1 MKQIISSTSS
11 ETVLD
16 SFQEHLLSTQGLA
29 LRTCAARVFYVRE
42 FLERKRKRKRRRTA
56 VRLQELTP
64 AVLLKH
70 VLERSH
76 HDSPQRLQAVAGAL
90 RSFARF
96 LQVTGRNRLDLT
108 SALPRIATVGRQCL
122 PDYLSSEQLKH
133 LLDSIDTGTSLGLR
147 NKAVILCL
155 ARLGLRAGEVAQLAL
170 EDIQWRTGMVRLRS
184 GKGRRERELP
194 LPKDV
199 GRAIAAYL
207 RHRPNPIHSRR
218 VFCGVRN
225 AGALSSSAISQV
237 AKRALHQASIQ
248 TPRPGAHLL
257 RRTLASH
264 LVQKGVALK
273 AVADLLGHRCL
284 EATRLYAQVNF
295 PMLSQVARPWPT
307 EVSR

>member
-1 MKQIISSTSS
+1 MKAIIPSSSGKI
-11 ETVLD
+11 LD
-16 SFQEHLLSTQGLA
+16 SFQEHLLSSQGLA
-29 LRTCAARVFYVRE
+29 PRTCAARVFYIRE
-42 FLERKRKRKRRRTA
+42 FLKRQRKRRRKA

-64 AVLLKH
+64 DVFLHH
-70 VLERSH
+70 VLERSRQ
-76 HDSPQRLQAVAGAL
+76 DSPPRLQAVAGAL

-96 LQVTGRNRLDLT
+96 LNLTGWNGLDLA

-122 PDYLSSEQLKH
+122 PDYLSPEQLK
-133 LLDSIDTGTSLGLR
+133 LLLGSIDTGTPSGLR

-155 ARLGLRAGEVAQLAL
+155 ARLGLRAGEVARLAL

-207 RHRPNPIHSRR
+207 RHRSDAVNSRR
-218 VFCGVRN
+218 VFCGMQH
-225 AGALSSSAISQV
+225 AEALSSMAISQV
-237 AKRALHQASIQ
+237 ATRALRRAAIKTS
-248 TPRPGAHLL
+248 RPGAHLL

-264 LVQKGVALK
+264 LVQNGATLK

-284 EATRLYAQVNF
+284 DTTRLYASVNF
-295 PMLSQVARPWPT
+295 PMLSQVACPWPA
-307 EVSR
+307 EASR